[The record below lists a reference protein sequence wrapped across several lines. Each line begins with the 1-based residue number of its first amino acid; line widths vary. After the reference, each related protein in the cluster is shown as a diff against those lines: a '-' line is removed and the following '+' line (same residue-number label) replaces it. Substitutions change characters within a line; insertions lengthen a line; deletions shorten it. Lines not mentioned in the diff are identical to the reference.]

1 MVSSA
6 TPTTRGCPGTTQP
19 FASTSVA
26 VPEKLWSTPWGALV
40 TTPDRNLLENIP
52 FHVDRLNEIDRPH

>member
-1 MVSSA
+1 V
-6 TPTTRGCPGTTQP
+6 
-19 FASTSVA
+19 V

-52 FHVDRLNEIDRPH
+52 FYVARLNEIDRPH